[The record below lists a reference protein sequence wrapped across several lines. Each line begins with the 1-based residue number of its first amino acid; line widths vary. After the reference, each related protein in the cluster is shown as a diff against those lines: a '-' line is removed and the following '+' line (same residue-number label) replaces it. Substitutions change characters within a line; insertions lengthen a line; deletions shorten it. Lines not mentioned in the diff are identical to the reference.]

1 MRSNHRY
8 MQQISIKYTSTLALL
23 QSLVN
28 QQTLTTLIICWS
40 RKVFFTQLLTQ
51 ILQFNQNQSSL
62 QEIPSSQPDDS
73 DEEPDEEPD
82 EDTQPT
88 PHHPFLTPTL
98 KLLAASSHIQLIYC
112 PTVPTL
118 RAYLSSISC
127 TPTSATR
134 PSTKQNL
141 LILDLLSLH
150 HATSENT
157 LQGLSRTFSTAVSA
171 AHRMHSH
178 LTLLECKDITDHS
191 NPHRGSQLW
200 NQEVPLLSGSVKIG
214 ADGARWAGRSITVR
228 KIARRWFTFEDQS
241 GTMKPD
247 RAGQL
252 EGRESDVDE
261 MLI

>member
-1 MRSNHRY
+1 
-8 MQQISIKYTSTLALL
+8 MQRISTKYTYTLALI

-28 QQTLTTLIICWS
+28 QQTPTTLIICWS

-51 ILQFNQNQSSL
+51 ILQFNQNQSSV
-62 QEIPSSQPDDS
+62 QEIPSSQPEDS
-73 DEEPDEEPD
+73 NEEPDEEPH
-82 EDTQPT
+82 PAAR
-88 PHHPFLTPTL
+88 HPFLTPTL

-127 TPTSATR
+127 TPISTTN
-134 PSTKQNL
+134 PSTKRTL

-171 AHRMHSH
+171 AHRTHSH
-178 LTLLECKDITDHS
+178 LTLLECKVITDPS

-200 NQEVPLLSGSVKIG
+200 DQEVPLLSGSVKIG
-214 ADGARWAGRSITVR
+214 ADGARWAGRSITIR
-228 KIARRWFTFEDQS
+228 KIARRWFTFEDES